1 MAGPTDAASQGLQ
14 HGLHA
19 CILWP
24 AGKYIARRGR
34 ADSER
39 ALAALHAITQRFT
52 AEFAIRPLIVQHP
65 VLFFTTLQRWTADPS
80 AHVRRL
86 VSEGSRT
93 RLPWGL
99 RLQSLLGDPNPTLSL
114 PLPLPL
120 QEDPSDCVRR
130 SVANHLNDIAK
141 NQPALVATGV
151 QEHLPDA
158 PAARGALLKHASRTL
173 VKQGHAPPLHAWGL
187 ALGFTAAAALQA
199 RRPARRPRAGERA
212 RSCGRPLHAVE
223 RQLIRRA
230 RAGSCRVMSAEVTSA
245 AALV

>member
-52 AEFAIRPLIVQHP
+52 AKFAIRSLIVQHP

-93 RLPWGL
+93 RLPSGL
-99 RLQSLLGDPNPTLSL
+99 RLQSLLGDSNPTLSL
-114 PLPLPL
+114 LPPLH
-120 QEDPSDCVRR
+120 EDPSACVRH
-130 SVANHLNDIAK
+130 SLANHLNDIAK

-158 PAARGALLKHASRTL
+158 PAARGALLKRASRTL

-187 ALGFTAAAALQA
+187 ALGFTAAAELQA
-199 RRPARRPRAGERA
+199 PRPARRPRAGERA

-230 RAGSCRVMSAEVTSA
+230 CAGSCRVMSAEVTSA

>member
-1 MAGPTDAASQGLQ
+1 MAGWQI
-14 HGLHA
+14 H
-19 CILWP
+19 
-24 AGKYIARRGR
+24 R
-34 ADSER
+34 APRAPDPER

-65 VLFFTTLQRWTADPS
+65 VWFFTTLQRWTADPS

-114 PLPLPL
+114 TLAL
-120 QEDPSDCVRR
+120 QDDPSDCVRR

-151 QEHLPDA
+151 QERLPDA
-158 PAARGALLKHASRTL
+158 PAARRAVETRQPHAGET
-173 VKQGHAPPLHAWGL
+173 
-187 ALGFTAAAALQA
+187 
-199 RRPARRPRAGERA
+199 RPRAPAA
-212 RSCGRPLHAVE
+212 RLGL
-223 RQLIRRA
+223 
-230 RAGSCRVMSAEVTSA
+230 GSWVHGGGGVASTPASTASPCR
-245 AALV
+245 